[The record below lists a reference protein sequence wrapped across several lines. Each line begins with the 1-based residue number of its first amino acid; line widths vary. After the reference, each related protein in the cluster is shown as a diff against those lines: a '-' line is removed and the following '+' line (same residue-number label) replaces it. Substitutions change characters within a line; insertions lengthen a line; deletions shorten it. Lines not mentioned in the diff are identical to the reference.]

1 VSGHEQTPS
10 EHDEQRALVQRS
22 MLLADTRAERH
33 GVYLKRKP
41 VAPVVLNVGAHVFVL
56 PRVVEVQRPEEKPL

>member
-1 VSGHEQTPS
+1 
-10 EHDEQRALVQRS
+10 
-22 MLLADTRAERH
+22 
-33 GVYLKRKP
+33 